1 MNTSVPPDNG
11 ACKGK
16 PVQWWFPN
24 LSNMLSPK
32 QRAEM
37 RELMVKAVAIC
48 KECPV
53 RNHCLEYSLH
63 WEPFG
68 IWGGLTEG
76 ARERMRK
83 DRNIIMS
90 RPSIVDILG
99 GVPRA

>member
-1 MNTSVPPDNG
+1 LSASTPPDNG
-11 ACKGK
+11 ACKGQ

-24 LSNMLSPK
+24 LSNMLTPK
-32 QRAEM
+32 QRAETRQSM
-37 RELMVKAVAIC
+37 NTAVKIC
-48 KECPV
+48 DGCLVKKEC
-53 RNHCLEYSLH
+53 LDYSLH

-83 DRNIIMS
+83 QRNIMMK
-90 RPSIVDILG
+90 RPSVIDILG

>member
-1 MNTSVPPDNG
+1 
-11 ACKGK
+11 
-16 PVQWWFPN
+16 
-24 LSNMLSPK
+24 MLSPK
-32 QRAEM
+32 QRSEM
-37 RELMVKAVAIC
+37 RESMTKAMNIC
-48 KECPV
+48 KECNV

-83 DRNIIMS
+83 DRNIIMA
-90 RPSIVDILG
+90 RPSIIDILG